1 MSVKADLAIAAQEV
15 NTLFTQLMALASQSE
30 AFFHQDHV
38 GEDGCTYR
46 IFLYRLGSY
55 TDFLLPGAIESRGI
69 MYRHNVE
76 NAVWELVSRPMT
88 KFFNWKEN
96 PFTMD
101 VDLTKI
107 EYATVKEDG
116 SLISTYTDL
125 GWSLSLKTKGSLRSE
140 QAVAATAWLHQECNE
155 EFRQILTN
163 LDRAGWTVNMEWTSP
178 LNRIVISY
186 QTDKL
191 IVLNARHRLT
201 GVYMDREYL
210 EQEIP
215 TEYLVPITDLMVE
228 DVAAAHGTEGLVAF
242 FGNGAQ
248 PIEFMKVKADAY
260 QVLHRLKDGVNQPH
274 ALFEAV
280 IHEQVD
286 DLRASFAGDPAVQL
300 MIGTMEE
307 LVAAPFNHFVK
318 VTTELFEQ
326 HKHLDKKTFAIT
338 MQEELKKVLVH
349 DAMAAFNISIN
360 MYLERNLNIIPS
372 FARAAQDRIVAE
384 YRVLVVER
392 LNAQGMNTSNTEIH
406 Q

>member
-1 MSVKADLAIAAQEV
+1 MSVKADLLTAAQEV
-15 NTLFTQLMALASQSE
+15 QELFKNLMALPAQSE
-30 AFFHQDHV
+30 AFYSQDQV
-38 GEDGCTYR
+38 GDDGKTYR

-69 MYRHNVE
+69 MFRHNE
-76 NAVWELVSRPMT
+76 EQDVWELVSRPMT

-107 EYATVKEDG
+107 QYATVKEDG

-125 GWSLSLKTKGSLRSE
+125 DWGLCLKTKGSLRSE
-140 QAVAATAWLHQECNE
+140 QAVAATNWLYLEEQA
-155 EFRQILTN
+155 EFRQKLKD
-163 LDRAGWTVNMEWTSP
+163 LDRGGWTVNMEWTSP

-186 QTDKL
+186 QVDKL

-201 GVYMDREYL
+201 GVYMERAML
-210 EQEIP
+210 EGMVP
-215 TEYLVPITDLMVE
+215 VEYLVPISDLMVE

-242 FGNGAQ
+242 FGNGAS
-248 PIEFMKVKADAY
+248 PVEFMKVKADAY
-260 QVLHRLKDGVNQPH
+260 QVLHRLKDGVNQPN

-286 DLRASFAGDPAVQL
+286 DLRASFAEDAAVQL
-300 MIGTMEE
+300 MISTMEE

-318 VTTELFEQ
+318 VTTDLFEQ
-326 HKHLDKKTFAIT
+326 YQHLDKKEFAIT
-338 MQEELKKVLVH
+338 MQAELDKVLAH
-349 DAMAAFNISIN
+349 DAKAAFNVSIN
-360 MYLERNLNIIPS
+360 MYLKRNLNTVTTFI
-372 FARAAQDRIVAE
+372 RTAQDRIVAQ
-384 YRVLVVER
+384 YKTLVVER
-392 LNAQGMNTSNTEIH
+392 LATQGLNTSNTAIN